1 MLRSILYHYFTNTHN
16 HTNINTNTQH
26 AQNAQSAQNAI
37 NAQYVDN
44 ANNNNNTSNGTNANT
59 HTYHSIRNDASFNQD
74 QNAKEGIDA
83 LLSVLFASAVRGVKL
98 DINLYFIMLIH
109 LQRYPILSTYKKQI
123 QHFLFNML
131 AKDTDSHTAL

>member
-16 HTNINTNTQH
+16 HTNINTNTQN
-26 AQNAQSAQNAI
+26 AQNAQNA
-37 NAQYVDN
+37 DN
-44 ANNNNNTSNGTNANT
+44 TNNSNNTSNGTNAHT
-59 HTYHSIRNDASFNQD
+59 HTYHSIRNDASLNQD